1 MKGDFSRDTFDPLK
15 HFTRVLMQQGRVQLD
30 ADWNEQTA
38 LLWHYIRALS
48 ADLIGQH
55 GGPDGLCGFAIV
67 TPDKLNTLTDA
78 EKAGA
83 DDLGE
88 LKPSLLG
95 NFLIGTGRYYVG
107 GLLCEN
113 ERMALYAPSKN
124 APGYDQR
131 DLRADELSEG
141 DYFIYLDAWEQHVT
155 SFEDESIREVAL
167 GSQGPDTTTRARVA
181 WQVRALDIANLPDFL
196 KLDCQTIMN
205 SKAWLDLVGSLQPD
219 NRGRLRA
226 KADEPEDPDSF
237 EPCITSPDARFRGA
251 ENQLYRVEI
260 HRGGTVGTPATF
272 KWSRENGSV
281 VLPVRNVSGKVVT
294 LDSMGRDA
302 RSGVEVGDWVE
313 IYDSDSPRIDDLTP
327 LVQVVAVDPVE
338 MTVTLSAEPH
348 AETERDE
355 RASPTMSN
363 PLLRRW
369 DQKAGDPRRG
379 GLELRDGAALIKEVS
394 AGDDD
399 WLELEDGVRI
409 QFLPNGAYRA
419 GDYWLIP
426 ARTETGDVE
435 WPGDVGKPEPR
446 PPQGVEHYYAPLAR
460 IVVSANRAVTVTA
473 DFRRQFLPLARCAA
487 ARTAVIRDERD
498 TIAVTPSA
506 VTPSAVTPSAVNP
519 PGVRPSGVNPSG
531 VNPSGV
537 PQ

>member
-48 ADLIGQH
+48 ADLIGPH
-55 GGPDGLCGFAIV
+55 GGPDGLTGFAIMADDGPKGEV
-67 TPDKLNTLTDA
+67 TDA
-78 EKAGA
+78 EKVGA
-83 DDLGE
+83 EELIK
-88 LKPSLLG
+88 LKPNMQG
-95 NFLIGTGRYYVG
+95 NFGIGTGRYYVG

-113 ERMALYAPSKN
+113 ERVALYAPSKN
-124 APGYDQR
+124 APGWEQR
-131 DLRADELSEG
+131 DFLADEISAEG
-141 DYFIYLDAWEQHVT
+141 NYLVYLDAWEQHVT
-155 SFEDESIREVAL
+155 SFEDDSIREVAL
-167 GSQGPDTTTRARVA
+167 GSQGPDTTTRARVV
-181 WQVRALDIANLPDFL
+181 WQVRAIDIANMPDFMTAT
-196 KLDCQTIMN
+196 CQTIMN
-205 SKAWLDLVGSLQPD
+205 SKAWLDFVGTLQPD
-219 NRGRLRA
+219 NRGQLRA
-226 KADEPEDPDSF
+226 KAEEPEDPDSF
-237 EPCITSPDARFRGA
+237 EPCIVSPEARFRGA

-260 HRGGTVGTPATF
+260 HRGGNVSASEPATF

-294 LDSMGRDA
+294 LDHMGRDA

-313 IYDSDSPRIDDLTP
+313 LYDRDSPRIDDLTP

-355 RASPTMSN
+355 RASLTMSN

-369 DQKAGDPRRG
+369 DQKEGDTRRG
-379 GLELRDGAALIKEVS
+379 GLELRDGAAIITEGT
-394 AGDDD
+394 GDDE

-409 QFLPNGAYRA
+409 QFQPGGNYRA

-435 WPGDVGKPEPR
+435 WPGEQGKPDAR
-446 PPQGVEHYYAPLAR
+446 PPHGVEHQYAPLAR
-460 IVVSANRAVTVTA
+460 INVGTARAVTVQD
-473 DFRRQFLPLARCAA
+473 DFRREFLPLARCAA
-487 ARTAVIRDERD
+487 ARATVIRDERD
-498 TIAVTPSA
+498 TPVVTPS
-506 VTPSAVTPSAVNP
+506 
-519 PGVRPSGVNPSG
+519 GVSPSGIR
-531 VNPSGV
+531 
-537 PQ
+537 Q

>member
-48 ADLIGQH
+48 ADLIGPH

-67 TPDKLNTLTDA
+67 TPDKLNTLPDA

-83 DDLGE
+83 DELGE
-88 LKPSLLG
+88 LKPSLQG

-113 ERMALYAPSKN
+113 ERVALYAPSKN

-131 DLRADELSEG
+131 DHLADELSAEG
-141 DYFIYLDAWEQHVT
+141 NYFVYLDAWEQHVT
-155 SFEDESIREVAL
+155 AFEDDSIREVAL

-181 WQVRALDIANLPDFL
+181 WQVRAVDIANMPDFS
-196 KLDCQTIMN
+196 KETCQTILN
-205 SKAWLDLVGSLQPD
+205 GKAWLYFTGTLQPES
-219 NRGRLRA
+219 RGRLRA
-226 KADEPEDPDSF
+226 KAEEPEDPDSF
-237 EPCITSPDARFRGA
+237 EPCIVSPEARFRGA

-260 HRGGTVGTPATF
+260 HRGGTVGAPATF

-281 VLPVRNVSGKVVT
+281 VLPVRSVSGKVVT

-313 IYDSDSPRIDDLTP
+313 LYERDSPRIDDLTP

-355 RASPTMSN
+355 RGAPAMSN

-369 DQKAGDPRRG
+369 DQKEGDTRRG
-379 GLELRDGAALIKEVS
+379 GQELRDGAAIITEG
-394 AGDDD
+394 AGDDE

-409 QFLPNGAYRA
+409 QFQPGGNYRA

-435 WPGDVGKPEPR
+435 WPGGQGRPEAR
-446 PPQGVEHYYAPLAR
+446 PPHGVEHHYAPLAR
-460 IVVSANRAVTVTA
+460 ITVGTGRAVTVQE
-473 DFRRQFLPLARCAA
+473 DFRRRFLPLARCAA
-487 ARTAVIRDERD
+487 TRTAVIRDERD
-498 TIAVTPSA
+498 TAVVTPSG
-506 VTPSAVTPSAVNP
+506 TP
-519 PGVRPSGVNPSG
+519 
-531 VNPSGV
+531 
-537 PQ
+537 Q

>member
-48 ADLIGQH
+48 ADLIGPH
-55 GGPDGLCGFAIV
+55 GGPDGLCGFRILTHNDLNSSCGQD
-67 TPDKLNTLTDA
+67 TPETVGAHVLYPLTL
-78 EKAGA
+78 
-83 DDLGE
+83 
-88 LKPSLLG
+88 PG
-95 NFLIGTGRYYVG
+95 NFMIGTGRYYVG

-113 ERMALYAPSKN
+113 ERLALYAPAKN

-131 DLRADELSEG
+131 DFLADELSAEG
-141 DYFIYLDAWEQHVT
+141 DYFVYLDAWEQHVT
-155 SFEDESIREVAL
+155 AFDDDSIREVAL

-181 WQVRALDIANLPDFL
+181 WQVRAIDLANTPGFD
-196 KLDCQTIMN
+196 KENCASIMG
-205 SKAWLDLVGSLQPD
+205 SRPWLELVERLQPEG
-219 NRGRLRA
+219 RGRLRA
-226 KADEPEDPDSF
+226 KAEEPEDPDSF
-237 EPCITSPDARFRGA
+237 EPCIVSPEARFRGA

-313 IYDSDSPRIDDLTP
+313 VYERDSPRIDDLTP
-327 LVQVVAVDPVE
+327 LVQVTAVDPVE

-348 AETERDE
+348 TETERDE
-355 RASPTMSN
+355 RGSPTMSN

-369 DQKAGDPRRG
+369 DQKGGDPRRG
-379 GLELRDGAALIKEVS
+379 GLELRDGAGIITEGT
-394 AGDDD
+394 GDDE

-409 QFLPNGAYRA
+409 QFQPGGKYRA

-435 WPGDVGKPEPR
+435 WPGEQGKPEAR
-446 PPQGVEHYYAPLAR
+446 PPHGVEHYYAPLAR
-460 IVVSANRAVTVTA
+460 ITVGAGRAVTVRE
-473 DFRRQFLPLARCAA
+473 DFRRRFPQLARCAA
-487 ARTAVIRDERD
+487 ARTTVIRDERD
-498 TIAVTPSA
+498 AALVTPS
-506 VTPSAVTPSAVNP
+506 
-519 PGVRPSGVNPSG
+519 GI
-531 VNPSGV
+531 